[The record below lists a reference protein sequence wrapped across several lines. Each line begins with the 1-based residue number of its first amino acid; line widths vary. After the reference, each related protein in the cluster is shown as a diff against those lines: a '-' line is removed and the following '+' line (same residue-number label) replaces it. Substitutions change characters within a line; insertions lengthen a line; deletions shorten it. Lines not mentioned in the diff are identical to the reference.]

1 MICIHPNINDL
12 LTLLK
17 ETKLIEFTV
26 FMLTHF
32 INQSCTYTELM
43 KDKAST
49 LLVSFTV
56 FDNPVISEVLCATK
70 FGVLKIVGALLSSN

>member
-1 MICIHPNINDL
+1 MIL
-12 LTLLK
+12 FK

-26 FMLTHF
+26 FMLTQF
-32 INQSCTYTELM
+32 IHEYCTSSELM

-56 FDNPVISEVLCATK
+56 FDNPVISKVLCATK